1 MTKLDILLSGIR
13 KDSQKEADHILDNA
27 KKRSEE
33 IKTKEN
39 EKAQKEAELII
50 NDAKKDC
57 TRISENS
64 KTTSKRQARDIK
76 IEAKNEVVR
85 DILKKLQQSLEKMG
99 PNQYKSFVENRL
111 KEIDL
116 EEGEII
122 LQKDMKYHFDKDDFT
137 NFKISDES
145 VDQGFI
151 VRKGNISYDNRYESI
166 LNYDRDDLEKTIA
179 DRIFKWGDLNG

>member
-1 MTKLDILLSGIR
+1 MTKLDILLSGI
-13 KDSQKEADHILDNA
+13 KEDSKKESDHILDNA

-39 EKAQKEAELII
+39 EKAQKEAENII
-50 NDAKKDC
+50 SDAKKDC

-85 DILKKLQQSLEKMG
+85 DILEKLQQSLEKMG
-99 PNQYKSFVENRL
+99 PNLYKSFVENRL

-116 EEGEII
+116 EDGEIL
-122 LQKDMKYHFDKDDFT
+122 LQKDMKYHFDKEDFK

-151 VRKGNISYDNRYESI
+151 VRKGKISYDNRYESI
-166 LNYDRDDLEKTIA
+166 LNYDRDDLEKMVA
-179 DRIFKWGDLNG
+179 DRIFK